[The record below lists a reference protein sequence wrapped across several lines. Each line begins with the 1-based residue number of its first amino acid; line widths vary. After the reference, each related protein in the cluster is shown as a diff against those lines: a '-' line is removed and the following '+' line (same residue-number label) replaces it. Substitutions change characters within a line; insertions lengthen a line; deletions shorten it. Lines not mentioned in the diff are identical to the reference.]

1 MHQPSGDT
9 PSVQTFGLRPWQR
22 LSVRLACLL
31 TAVTLLA
38 VAAVGGFTYQRHQR
52 ELEDT
57 VGTQLLNIARVTALA
72 VDPSLHGQVQRS
84 LDPKSG
90 AYLGIKRELVTIQN
104 EVLLTTPIVTLTDLN
119 AAKRTA
125 RILVVSD
132 GPGAPGDIYQVPPTM
147 LDPLRWTFE
156 DGVARYTQTY
166 TNDRGT
172 WISAFAPILDRM
184 GQTAAVVTVNYPVE
198 IYLDRL
204 QELRRTILW
213 ASGLGAVGTLILGFL
228 FARRLTRPIRALTI
242 GVMRVAGGDLSL
254 SLPVRS
260 RDEVGQLTRAFNQML
275 DGLRQRDF
283 IRSAFGRYVSPE
295 VAKALLESPGGLR
308 FGGEKRVVTVLMSDL
323 RGYTRFAE
331 RGDPAMVMDVLNGFL
346 GQMTDIIIE
355 HGGTINEFIGD
366 AIFAVFGAPLEHPD
380 HAERAAACALA
391 MQRAMAGINQEHA
404 VSGRPQFEMGI
415 GVNTGEAVVGNIGS
429 EQRAKYAIVGSAVNV
444 AARVEGATVGGQV
457 FITEA
462 TYDRIRNIAEVT
474 GPIPLDAKGLSEP
487 LALYDL
493 RSLRGRFAQA
503 GADDAD
509 TREIDVSL
517 PMTCRVIDGKVIRQ
531 ESIDGVVVRIPRHEL
546 GARLASPLQPLTN
559 VRLRLR
565 YSEHGPDSE
574 DIYGKIVRADG
585 DGAERLSRIHL
596 TFTSDADALR
606 LEGLLR

>member
-1 MHQPSGDT
+1 MHQSSGDT

-38 VAAVGGFTYQRHQR
+38 VAAVGGFTYKRHQR

-84 LDPKSG
+84 LDPKSA
-90 AYLGIKRELVTIQN
+90 AYLRIKRELVTIQN

-119 AAKRTA
+119 VAKRTA

-156 DGVARYTQTY
+156 DGVARYTQIY

-331 RGDPAMVMDVLNGFL
+331 RGDPAMVMEVLNGFL

-366 AIFAVFGAPLEHPD
+366 AIFAVFGAPLEHAD

-391 MQRAMAGINQEHA
+391 MQRAMAGINRKHG

-462 TYDRIRNIAEVT
+462 TYDRIRDIAEVT

-509 TREIDVSL
+509 TREIVVSL

-531 ESIDGVVVRIPRHEL
+531 ESIDGVVVRLTRHEL
-546 GARLASPLQPLTN
+546 VARLASPLEPLTN

-574 DIYGKIVRADG
+574 DIYGKVVRADG

-596 TFTSDADALR
+596 TSTSDADALR